1 MPTHH
6 EGTAEEV
13 RALNAFITLMR
24 ASESVAART
33 GEHLSEHDLTG
44 SQFGVLEALLHL
56 GPLCQRALAGKLL
69 KTGGNITMVVDNL
82 EKRGLVV
89 RKRGREDRRF
99 VTVHLTDSG
108 RALTRR
114 VFPRHLASIVEELS
128 VLGAKEQEE
137 LRRLC
142 RKLGKRANDRTGNML
157 QR

>member
-1 MPTHH
+1 VPTHH

-13 RALNAFITLMR
+13 RALNAFITLLR
-24 ASESVAART
+24 ASDSVTART
-33 GEHLSEHDLTG
+33 SADLADHDLTG
-44 SQFGVLEALLHL
+44 SQFGVLEALYHL

-99 VTVHLTDSG
+99 VTVHLTDDG
-108 RALTRR
+108 RALIRR

-128 VLGAKEQEE
+128 ALGAKEQEE

-142 RKLGKRANDRTGNML
+142 RKLGKKGE
-157 QR
+157 